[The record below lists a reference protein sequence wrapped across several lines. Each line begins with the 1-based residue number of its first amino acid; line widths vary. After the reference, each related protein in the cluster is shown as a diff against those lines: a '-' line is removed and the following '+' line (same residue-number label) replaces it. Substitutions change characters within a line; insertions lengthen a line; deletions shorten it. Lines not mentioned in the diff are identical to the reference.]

1 MDATTMEY
9 LKEWR
14 LMQQKTMLELGY
26 NFLNIDNLLFP
37 TINNGYLS
45 MSKPRQWNVAI
56 CKKYDLRRIKI
67 HGFRHTHAS
76 LLFEAGASMNEVKA
90 RLGLTRP

>member
-1 MDATTMEY
+1 
-9 LKEWR
+9 
-14 LMQQKTMLELGY
+14 
-26 NFLNIDNLLFP
+26 
-37 TINNGYLS
+37 

-90 RLGLTRP
+90 RLGHADINTTMNIYTHVTDDQKKDTANKLVRLLEGK